1 MFGDIK
7 NQLNKGKEELAKRM
21 IDTYVRSAST
31 DNQIEVIANGNRQII
46 DIKIK
51 EEIYTDKEQ
60 FEDELI
66 TTLNNALEKADDM
79 FQEEMKMVMKSNMPN
94 IPGLDGLLD

>member
-21 IDTYVRSAST
+21 IETYVRSAST